1 MVPVWQPRSLRSDSA
16 SIFATVNGTPPTPR
30 ENRAVRNLVYDELC
44 DLDICLRRSFVSS
57 YRKRLMSA
65 LYDIIR
71 LGEMDTVGTVHTL
84 KLRIMFI
91 DLKDHSSCTLKHGS
105 PCEV

>member
-1 MVPVWQPRSLRSDSA
+1 MAAEIPEIGFRQHIRNGERNAADTERKDS
-16 SIFATVNGTPPTPR
+16 
-30 ENRAVRNLVYDELC
+30 AVRNLVYDELC
-44 DLDICLRRSFVSS
+44 DLDICLRRSFVGS
-57 YRKRLMSA
+57 YRKRFMFA

-71 LGEMDTVGTVHTL
+71 LGEMDTVGTVNTL

>member
-1 MVPVWQPRSLRSDSA
+1 MAAEIPEIGFRQHIR
-16 SIFATVNGTPPTPR
+16 NGERNAADTER

-71 LGEMDTVGTVHTL
+71 LGEMDTVGTVNTL

>member
-1 MVPVWQPRSLRSDSA
+1 M
-16 SIFATVNGTPPTPR
+16 F
-30 ENRAVRNLVYDELC
+30 
-44 DLDICLRRSFVSS
+44 
-57 YRKRLMSA
+57 A